1 MKFGKNLQNLIEEA
15 LPEWRDKFLSY
26 KDLKKRL
33 KLMSPIGVE
42 SKETEGASQAPRKR
56 RRIEPQ
62 EAPAGVAEGRS
73 ESSVSSDG
81 SNQAEAV
88 GAPDREGFRY
98 QLTAEETDFIQLLN
112 PELEKFNLFFTDK
125 EEEYIIR
132 QKEIQ
137 ERIQRIK
144 EAYGPQGT
152 FPSRVK
158 YKHEMINVGKEIVNF
173 HGEMVLLENYS
184 VLNYTGL
191 VKILKKYD
199 KRTGGRLRLAFI
211 QRVLEQPFFT
221 LELLFKLV
229 KECEE
234 ILQRLFSADEEG
246 FPEQETAAAE
256 EEGAVYLGE
265 EEMYR
270 SAVAAF
276 RNMLEMRKGS
286 STYSPL
292 SLPPLSLRDLHL
304 PLLVHD
310 DKPCVLPSS
319 ATPICPQS

>member
-1 MKFGKNLQNLIEEA
+1 MKFGKILQNLIDEA

-26 KDLKKRL
+26 KDLKKRV

-42 SKETEGASQAPRKR
+42 RKETEGGASQAPRKR

-62 EAPAGVAEGRS
+62 EAAGGRS

-81 SNQAEAV
+81 SNNQAEAV
-88 GAPDREGFRY
+88 ATPDLEGFRY

-132 QKEIQ
+132 QKELQ
-137 ERIQRIK
+137 ERIQSIK
-144 EAYGPQGT
+144 DEYGPQGT

-158 YKHEMINVGKEIVNF
+158 YKHEMIKVGKEIVNF

-229 KECEE
+229 KKCEE

-246 FPEQETAAAE
+246 FPEQETPAAE
-256 EEGAVYLGE
+256 EEAAVYLGE

-319 ATPICPQS
+319 ATPICPQG